1 MKRFWVLA
9 GMVVAFCGLFVSC
22 ATSIPVS
29 SNINDFVMMGIKTNR
44 NEPVSLQL
52 VSNIHDGEYVI
63 LNKEGKDSGWKVSF
77 MESSTLQRMI
87 KEYMTSKFSDLS
99 EAGTTTISI
108 TLQDFSYSY
117 YTTEGTG
124 MQVLR
129 GLAGDASGMP
139 CIVSARISVS
149 VEVNRNGTVETKNI
163 ISTAEQS
170 FVTGTAQ
177 VYQKEAADCVNSANN
192 KVLMLLNSY
201 LEELQI

>member
-52 VSNIHDGEYVI
+52 VSNIHDGEYVV
-63 LNKEGKDSGWKVSF
+63 LNKDGKDSGAKVSF
-77 MESSTLQRMI
+77 IESSTLQHMI
-87 KEYMTSKFSDLS
+87 REYMTSKFSDLS
-99 EAGTTTISI
+99 EEGTTAIII
-108 TLQDFSYSY
+108 TLQDFSYSF

-129 GLAGDASGMP
+129 GLAGSTSGMP
-139 CIVSARISVS
+139 CIVSARISLS

-170 FVTGTAQ
+170 FITGTA

-192 KVLMLLNSY
+192 KALMLLNSY
-201 LEELQI
+201 FEELQI